1 VLAPALA
8 TVLAPEPLALTTQ
21 PLATRPLVAPD
32 VLTSIVPDVPPLT
45 VPVLTLTLATPED
58 PPLLGPELP
67 TGIVPELLPL
77 AAPVPVLL
85 PVPALLPL

>member
-1 VLAPALA
+1 
-8 TVLAPEPLALTTQ
+8 
-21 PLATRPLVAPD
+21 
-32 VLTSIVPDVPPLT
+32 VPPLT